1 MLQLN
6 GLSHRVGELE
16 LGVQLDEGDVEGS
29 RERVVVLR
37 VPGLPVFNLQ
47 LDPFR
52 VMVDLNRFGLKSK
65 RSLVMACCWFM
76 SAALVGLHN
85 PEVAFAL
92 LIQRIQVQI
101 PALPCFFLLLSLQ
114 DRTHL

>member
-1 MLQLN
+1 MLRLN

-65 RSLVMACCWFM
+65 LVADLCHPSWGNCI
-76 SAALVGLHN
+76 A
-85 PEVAFAL
+85 
-92 LIQRIQVQI
+92 QR
-101 PALPCFFLLLSLQ
+101 
-114 DRTHL
+114 

>member
-1 MLQLN
+1 MLERQIIHRSQFFIIKVPDTWELLVLLQLN

-65 RSLVMACCWFM
+65 RSRLKLVA
-76 SAALVGLHN
+76 GLCQQ
-85 PEVAFAL
+85 PW
-92 LIQRIQVQI
+92 
-101 PALPCFFLLLSLQ
+101 
-114 DRTHL
+114 